1 MTRGQQF
8 PPVNHPAP
16 YHNLSDDEDEDLS
29 PSDGY
34 FGGNNAV
41 PNTVLIPDPSHPQ
54 TDPSSSTSKA
64 KEAARESNS
73 SATDSP
79 SDVHYA
85 AYTPATTHTPATS
98 SRDSESAYN
107 GSTSRYR
114 DSEDAL
120 SERSPLLE
128 EPPPLYDEAMAE
140 RAPSSNMSGT
150 NNHMPPPQREYES
163 MQVREPVSSFR
174 TSGFGGRNTSQ
185 GMAVGVDNRTGKIYD
200 EESDPVLPQRSR
212 RPGCSGKRRPGCSG
226 NRKAP
231 EEGRR
236 RFKRCLALLFGLIL
250 AIWLIAKLAK
260 AAKHAHGVLDVLSI
274 YCLNSKR
281 LLANHAFT
289 ALPRT

>member
-1 MTRGQQF
+1 MTQGQQF
-8 PPVNHPAP
+8 PPVNHPAQ
-16 YHNLSDDEDEDLS
+16 YHDLSDDEDEDLS

-34 FGGNNAV
+34 FGGNNSV

-54 TDPSSSTSKA
+54 TDPRSSTSKA
-64 KEAARESNS
+64 KEATRESNS

-79 SDVHYA
+79 SEARYA
-85 AYTPATTHTPATS
+85 SYTVATVHTPATS

-140 RAPSSNMSGT
+140 RAPSSNMNGS
-150 NNHMPPPQREYES
+150 NNHMPTPQREYES

-174 TSGFGGRNTSQ
+174 TSGFGGRSMPQRMT
-185 GMAVGVDNRTGKIYD
+185 VGVDNRTGKIHD

-212 RPGCSGKRRPGCSG
+212 RRGCSGKQ
-226 NRKAP
+226 KAP
-231 EEGRR
+231 KEGCR
-236 RFKRCLALLFGLIL
+236 RFKRFLALLFGLIL

-260 AAKHAHGVLDVLSI
+260 AKHAPGVLDVLSI
-274 YCLNSKR
+274 YCLILK
-281 LLANHAFT
+281 
-289 ALPRT
+289 